1 MPRSPGR
8 RGEILDAFVRYVAER
23 GYERTNIG
31 DIADELGMSKG
42 TIVHHFGTK
51 AQMLRELEETHLA
64 RQLEVL
70 RKVWDRVTLPHERI
84 AAVIYASTLLQV
96 FARDSSVASQRE
108 VIHLYDDPAMREVRK
123 LRNQLQTLTIDEI
136 RKGIEGGVFRNVDVD
151 LAALQL
157 WGSLQWMW
165 VWFDPADSRSPEQVG
180 AAFVDVFLG
189 GLLLDRLGLNKWADP
204 STGVVAVVRECLAAV
219 LGEAE

>member
-1 MPRSPGR
+1 MPRPGR
-8 RGEILDAFVRYVAER
+8 RGEIFDAFVRYVAER
-23 GYERTNIG
+23 GYDRTNMG

-64 RQLEVL
+64 RQLDAL
-70 RKVWDRVTLPHERI
+70 QMAWARLAAPHERI
-84 AAVIYASTLLQV
+84 AAIIYASALLQV
-96 FARDSSVASQRE
+96 VARDATVASQRE
-108 VIHLYDDPAMREVRK
+108 VVQLFDDPAMQQVRK
-123 LRNQLQTLTIDEI
+123 LRNQLQALVIDEI
-136 RKGIEGGVFRNVDVD
+136 RSGIESGVFRSVDAE

-165 VWFDPADSRSPEQVG
+165 VWFDPAGSRTPEQVG

-189 GLLLDRLGLNKWADP
+189 GLLLDRLGLGKWANP
-204 STGVVAVVRECLAAV
+204 SADVVSVVRECLTAV
-219 LGEAE
+219 TGPTG